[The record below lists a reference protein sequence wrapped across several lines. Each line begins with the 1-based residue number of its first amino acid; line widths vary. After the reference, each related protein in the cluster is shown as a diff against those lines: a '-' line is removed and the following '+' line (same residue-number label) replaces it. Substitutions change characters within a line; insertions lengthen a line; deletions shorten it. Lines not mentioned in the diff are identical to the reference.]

1 MEAERTAVQR
11 QRAQETL
18 KPLSLQLR
26 RPSPSRQSHPAATEG
41 SPRHRDLQNA
51 EGLEGSGCKRAAK
64 KRITHSRVGGEKAVL
79 CRCGQG

>member
-18 KPLSLQLR
+18 KPKLAVEKTFSEQ
-26 RPSPSRQSHPAATEG
+26 AATSSCHRRLAET
-41 SPRHRDLQNA
+41 RRDLQNA

-64 KRITHSRVGGEKAVL
+64 KRITHSKVGGEKAVHG
-79 CRCGQG
+79 RCGQG